1 MKFRAARK
9 IAAIAS
15 MLFVLAGLSLV
26 VASPASASG
35 CTLPPCGKVVNQTSG
50 TYILVRWKNNDS
62 DPWSTA
68 SVAPGSSMGGYGGS
82 PRRDI
87 DNFWA
92 PSRCTTKYTLGGNKT
107 SSGGSWIKISSTQ
120 TATIKSVTC
129 VDD

>member
-1 MKFRAARK
+1 MNSRFKRHAAALATGML
-9 IAAIAS
+9 IAGGLGVATAS
-15 MLFVLAGLSLV
+15 SA
-26 VASPASASG
+26 AASG
-35 CTLPPCGKVVNQTSG
+35 CTVPPCGRVTNQTSD

-68 SVAPGSSMGGYGGS
+68 NVAPGTSMGGWGGS
-82 PRRDI
+82 PRRDV

-107 SSGGSWIKISSTQ
+107 SSGGSWIKLSSSQ